1 MQQELYYFV
10 CIAIN
15 LIIKDMTRESR
26 LEWSEEDQS
35 VIVTVNENELPICKH
50 MFEESIQGNKK
61 FYLCIM
67 CGKSYYEKIT

>member
-1 MQQELYYFV
+1 
-10 CIAIN
+10 
-15 LIIKDMTRESR
+15 MTRKSK

-35 VIVTVNENELPICKH
+35 VIVTVNENELLPICKH
-50 MFEESIQGNKK
+50 MFDESIQGNEK